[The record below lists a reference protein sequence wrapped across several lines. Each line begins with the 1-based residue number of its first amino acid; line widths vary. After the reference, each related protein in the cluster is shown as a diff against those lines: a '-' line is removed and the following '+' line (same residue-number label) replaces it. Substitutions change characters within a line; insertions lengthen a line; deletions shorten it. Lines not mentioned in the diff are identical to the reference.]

1 VVLQPHHFLQKGGG
15 LAVYTKQGDIVDG
28 KLYVISEDGALR
40 ENANNDSA
48 RLPAFTSHPNRAPEH
63 MLNPLLVIINAEMA
77 FRRFQRNPHPL
88 CDDYNELIQL
98 TITLVDK
105 IYFKPVVDELLPT
118 LEKLISRAGVQDVE
132 LAEPANEFG
141 GQPEGEK
148 DKILTRKSGVGR
160 TGGVVEKPGPEA
172 SHDEVIEYQ
181 QYLMSGCGTPIFRML
196 YSPPLHFMF

>member
-1 VVLQPHHFLQKGGG
+1 MVLQPHHFLQKGGG
-15 LAVYTKQGDIVDG
+15 LAVYTKQGDMVDG
-28 KLYVISEDGALR
+28 KLYVVSEDGALR
-40 ENANNDSA
+40 ENTKNDSA
-48 RLPAFTSHPNRAPEH
+48 RLPAFTSHPGRAPEH
-63 MLNPLLVIINAEMA
+63 MLNPLLVIINAEMV

-88 CDDYNELIQL
+88 CDDYQELIQL

-118 LEKLISRAGVQDVE
+118 LEKLTSRAGVQDVE
-132 LAEPANEFG
+132 MAGPANEFR

-148 DKILTRKSGVGR
+148 DKTLTRRGGVGR
-160 TGGVVEKPGPEA
+160 TGGVVEKPGPGA

-196 YSPPLHFMF
+196 

>member
-1 VVLQPHHFLQKGGG
+1 MVLQPHHLLQKGGG
-15 LAVYTKQGDIVDG
+15 LTVHTKQGDMVDG
-28 KLYVISEDGALR
+28 KLYVVSEDGALR
-40 ENANNDSA
+40 ENTKNDSA
-48 RLPAFTSHPNRAPEH
+48 RLPAFTSHPGRAPEH

-77 FRRFQRNPHPL
+77 FRRFQRNPHLL
-88 CDDYNELIQL
+88 CDDYQELMQL

-118 LEKLISRAGVQDVE
+118 LEKLTSRAGVQDVE
-132 LAEPANEFG
+132 MAGPANEFR

-148 DKILTRKSGVGR
+148 DKTLTRRGGVGW
-160 TGGVVEKPGPEA
+160 TGGVVEKPGPGA

-196 YSPPLHFMF
+196 